1 MHETTILLIE
11 VGALLF
17 ALGMLGRLG
26 RRIGLSPIPLYL
38 LAGLA
43 LLLIIARLAVLALL
57 LTGLAAL
64 CQLLQL
70 RAQILRRK
78 DSLADSAK
86 EEQPAF
92 SLHMA
97 DAGTDEFDR
106 DFALSLMSSEQNA
119 LYEVDQALT
128 RIRNGTYGVCE
139 ITGEAIE
146 AERLAAIPWARFSA
160 AAQRELELSGSV
172 RRTQLAQRGS
182 LTQSEASDRYDSDDE
197 TPAAGS

>member
-1 MHETTILLIE
+1 MERKPNGTSDRAKATAAQILGG
-11 VGALLF
+11 GAMLRISPKWQRQYDHLLE
-17 ALGMLGRLG
+17 MR
-26 RRIGLSPIPLYL
+26 
-38 LAGLA
+38 
-43 LLLIIARLAVLALL
+43 
-57 LTGLAAL
+57 T
-64 CQLLQL
+64 
-70 RAQILRRK
+70 QILRRK

-119 LYEVDQALT
+119 LYEVDLALT

-139 ITGEAIE
+139 ITGEEIE

-182 LTQSEASDRYDSDDE
+182 LTQSEGSESGDDSDEE